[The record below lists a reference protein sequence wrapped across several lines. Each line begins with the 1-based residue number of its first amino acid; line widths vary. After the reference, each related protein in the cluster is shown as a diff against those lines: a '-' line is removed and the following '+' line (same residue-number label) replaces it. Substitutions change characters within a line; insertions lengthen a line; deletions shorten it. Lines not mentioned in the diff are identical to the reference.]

1 MAIYSYTRVST
12 NEQTTDNQDKLIEDA
27 GFKIDATFSDS
38 GVSGT
43 KIALERPAFKRM
55 KEILVKG
62 DTVIT
67 VAVDRLGRSASD
79 VLQTIEWFKVNGIKI
94 RVMQLDAVDLTSIMG
109 KLVVT
114 MLAAVAEMERGLNV
128 ERTVAGLKRTK
139 AQGTILGSPLKHEPS
154 KFATMLQLLNSGEKI
169 TNVAYRFGIS
179 ERQLYRLKKEYSG
192 ENGLTTYTNKY
203 NMQQL
208 QRGSVVA

>member
-1 MAIYSYTRVST
+1 
-12 NEQTTDNQDKLIEDA
+12 
-27 GFKIDATFSDS
+27 
-38 GVSGT
+38 
-43 KIALERPAFKRM
+43 
-55 KEILVKG
+55 
-62 DTVIT
+62 
-67 VAVDRLGRSASD
+67 
-79 VLQTIEWFKVNGIKI
+79 
-94 RVMQLDAVDLTSIMG
+94 MQLDAVDLTSIMG

-179 ERQLYRLKKEYSG
+179 ERQLYRLRKEYSG

-208 QRGSVVA
+208 QRGGVV